1 MYLFYIFLHGHIIFP
16 SACPAD
22 GKGLRRGPDRPGP
35 TDIVVRQFNH
45 IAQKFEVSYKNK
57 IKCPRWS
64 RAPSPPSP
72 SPLNSELLDGIGI
85 GIGLGFVLH

>member
-1 MYLFYIFLHGHIIFP
+1 MYLFYIFLQSRAYGHIIFP
-16 SACPAD
+16 SVCPAD

-64 RAPSPPSP
+64 RAPPP
-72 SPLNSELLDGIGI
+72 LALTTQE
-85 GIGLGFVLH
+85 